1 MGGAFELSGKELL
14 DLIEKL
20 KAENEML
27 RNGDTCGRSCEGAA
41 YRIEAQRLKK
51 LIDSAPVAI
60 MDSRDF
66 LGLCAVKE
74 EDFPALYAL
83 SGKRVRIIVD

>member
-1 MGGAFELSGKELL
+1 MGSDYEKVIDDE
-14 DLIEKL
+14 IEEFRLEIEQL
-20 KAENEML
+20 KAENE
-27 RNGDTCGRSCEGAA
+27 
-41 YRIEAQRLKK
+41 RIKK
-51 LIDSAPVAI
+51 MIDSAPVAV

-83 SGKRVRIIVD
+83 SGKRVRIIVHDY